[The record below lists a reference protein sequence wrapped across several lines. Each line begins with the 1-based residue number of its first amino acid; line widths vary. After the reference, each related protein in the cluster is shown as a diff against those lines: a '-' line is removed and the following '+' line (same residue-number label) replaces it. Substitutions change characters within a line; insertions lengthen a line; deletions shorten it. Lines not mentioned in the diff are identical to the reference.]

1 MDDSGNMNS
10 STAPIDVR
18 GSASRPGF
26 PSALRGWLLVY
37 VIGLVI
43 QTLHGLGLTVGAI
56 VIFADPARAGL
67 TSFMPLGGLLFYVI
81 TNIVLAVYTAIVIA
95 LMIRRRKAPS
105 QLSAL
110 RSRRTAGGSR
120 PVSRREQLHAY
131 VRRTKPD
138 NFVTATH

>member
-1 MDDSGNMNS
+1 MDDSENMNL
-10 STAPIDVR
+10 STTPIDVR
-18 GSASRPGF
+18 GSASRPGL

-37 VIGLVI
+37 VIGLVM
-43 QTLHGLGLTVGAI
+43 QALHGLGLTLGAI

-67 TSFMPLGGLLFYVI
+67 TSFMPLGGLLFYVV

-105 QLSAL
+105 Q
-110 RSRRTAGGSR
+110 SRLFGADDRRWVTAR
-120 PVSRREQLHAY
+120 LPPRQLHAY
-131 VRRTKPD
+131 VRRTKSD